1 MKLPPQV
8 IIFCKVIDNYG
19 DIGVCLRLARG
30 LIDRACRVTLVTDRP
45 DLATRMDPAAEV
57 KVVSW
62 DAVAASPGCLD
73 VTKDM
78 LVVEAFQATPPL
90 SFLQACPT
98 KLSRVCLD
106 YLATEAW
113 ADGLQWMPAPD
124 PAFPSHSRIWM
135 APSFSSNGP
144 GLIRGR
150 WEEIDAETRLAMRRR
165 LISNRSDGTASALH
179 EVSDNRDARI
189 RMGVSMANAFDLDHV
204 FLILAFG
211 YDDAPWGA
219 LAEAIARQGLPEGF
233 DRVCFVKPAGLAYA
247 HSEFDAVL
255 QSCDLN
261 FVRGEDSFVR
271 AHFAAAGRWHVPFVW
286 QPYRQEWDA
295 HQQKLYAW
303 QQSIRKMNGEFDHP
317 VSVVDAGKAQ
327 PYWNAWLG
335 VESFFNPL
343 SERSTGG
350 QDAASV
356 GERQWAPDRQNPVA
370 CAMEDDFAVCW
381 SLLIAHWTSFLP
393 AFSSACQAL
402 IGDRA
407 LEDSV
412 LSAHQ
417 KGIRPTV

>member
-1 MKLPPQV
+1 MKLAPQV
-8 IIFCKVIDNYG
+8 VIFCKVIDNFG

-30 LIDRACRVTLVTDRP
+30 LIDRACQVTLVTDRP
-45 DLATRMDPAAEV
+45 DLASRMDPVAEV

-150 WEEIDAETRLAMRRR
+150 WEEIDAKTRLAMRRR
-165 LISNRSDGTASALH
+165 LMSNRSDGAAFALP
-179 EVSDNRDARI
+179 EACGNRD
-189 RMGVSMANAFDLDHV
+189 DHV
-204 FLILAFG
+204 QMGSSSTDGCDSVNFFLILAFG

-219 LAEAIARQGLPEGF
+219 LAEAIERQGLPEGF
-233 DRVCFVKPAGLAYA
+233 DRVCFVKPAGLAYS

-271 AHFAAAGRWHVPFVW
+271 AHFAAAGRWRVPFVW
-286 QPYRQEWDA
+286 QPYRQEGDT

-303 QQSIRKMNGEFDHP
+303 QQSILKINGEFDHP

-335 VESFFNPL
+335 VESFFNPV
-343 SERSTGG
+343 SVRSTGG

-381 SLLIAHWTSFLP
+381 ALLISHWTSFLP

-407 LEDSV
+407 LEDSL

>member
-1 MKLPPQV
+1 MKPTPQV
-8 IIFCKVIDNYG
+8 IIFCKVIDNFG

-30 LIDRACRVTLVTDRP
+30 LIDRACQVTVVTDRL
-45 DLATRMDPAAEV
+45 DLAARMDPAAEV

-73 VTKDM
+73 VREDM
-78 LVVEAFQATPPL
+78 LVVEAFQVTPPL
-90 SFLQACPT
+90 SFLQASPP

-150 WEEIDAETRLAMRRR
+150 WEEIDAQTRSAMRRV
-165 LISNRSDGTASALH
+165 LISNRSDSTASALH
-179 EVSDNRDARI
+179 EASGNRDART

-204 FLILAFG
+204 FLILTFG

-219 LAEAIARQGLPEGF
+219 LAEAIERQGMPEGF
-233 DRVCFVKPAGLAYA
+233 DRVCFVKPAGLAYS
-247 HSEFDAVL
+247 HLEFDAVL

-261 FVRGEDSFVR
+261 FVRGEDSFVQ
-271 AHFAAAGRWHVPFVW
+271 AHFAAAGRWRVPFVW
-286 QPYRQEWDA
+286 QPYRQEGAA
-295 HQQKLYAW
+295 HQQKLLAW
-303 QQSIRKMNGEFDHP
+303 QQSMLQRNREFDHP
-317 VSVVDAGKAQ
+317 MSVVEAGEAQ

-343 SERSTGG
+343 GLSSIDG
-350 QDAASV
+350 QAAASV
-356 GERQWAPDRQNPVA
+356 GERQCAADPQNTFA
-370 CAMEDDFAVCW
+370 CAMEDDFSVCW
-381 SLLIAHWTSFLP
+381 ALLTNHWAAFVP
-393 AFSSACQAL
+393 AFSSACQGL

-407 LEDSV
+407 LEDS
-412 LSAHQ
+412 LSSFHRR
-417 KGIRPTV
+417 GIRPTV